1 MKFNP
6 ELVRPSDSGAERNF
20 IPNAEP
26 LGKEITFTPVPD
38 KAETPRTFTERVVRF
53 LDNRAA

>member
-6 ELVRPSDSGAERNF
+6 ELVRPSDSGAERNV
-20 IPNAEP
+20 IPNARL
-26 LGKEITFTPVPD
+26 LGEEVTQVPVPD
-38 KAETPRTFTERVVRF
+38 EAETPITLTERVVRF

>member
-6 ELVRPSDSGAERNF
+6 ESVRPSDSGAERNF

-26 LGKEITFTPVPD
+26 LGEETTFAPVPD
-38 KAETPRTFTERVVRF
+38 KAETPRTLTERVVRF
-53 LDNRAA
+53 LDIRAA